1 MKRGAAGLVVLAI
14 GVAGLVTA
22 VPAPPSGDTANRLVE
37 RCVAMAGG
45 NGSLLRPE
53 YVGAVLAARQ
63 TDPGVGH
70 AFRAALQ
77 SLPKEPAPADIA
89 AAAVPVVTAIE
100 RKFIRDPRMSSLD
113 LLPKEQRDRYADFA
127 WHKDD
132 FPGPP
137 DGPNEALA
145 DEMVKALRAV
155 RPERR
160 ANSREVAVARKEE
173 IEKTGWEWVMALQE
187 PIPGQENRKLNR
199 DALRSFLEMRGA
211 AKREGVDLF
220 AVSAGR
226 DPAVAARNAARSGN
240 PNAVAS
246 FSAHSLG
253 LAVDFR
259 MSDGV
264 QTFDEVTTGD
274 FPGLVR
280 MRRSAVHKWLF
291 LRGARFGW
299 YPYMQEPWH
308 WEYNPPGFRERFWAP
323 LGGPPGE

>member
-1 MKRGAAGLVVLAI
+1 MRRRAAGLAALTV

-22 VPAPPSGDTANRLVE
+22 VPPPPSHETAHRLEE

-53 YVGAVLAARQ
+53 YVRGVLASRD
-63 TDPGVGH
+63 TDPPVGH
-70 AFRAALQ
+70 AFREALQ
-77 SLPKEPAPADIA
+77 SLSRNPGEADT
-89 AAAVPVVTAIE
+89 AAAVPVVTTIE
-100 RKFIRDPRMSSLD
+100 RKFIRDPRTSSLD
-113 LLPKEQRDRYADFA
+113 LLPREQRDRFVDFA

-145 DEMVKALRAV
+145 DEMVNALRAV

-173 IEKTGWEWVMALQE
+173 IEKTGWEWVVAMQD

-199 DALRSFLEMRGA
+199 DALRSFVEMRRA

-246 FSAHSLG
+246 FSSHSLG

-291 LRGARFGW
+291 LRGARYGW

-323 LGGPPGE
+323 MGGPPK